1 MGNSGLD
8 VSSPEAHNLP
18 PASPETLVSSGSKTP
33 ERNDDIGPSTSEP
46 ESSSPQYLHGFRL
59 WIVGSSIAL
68 SLFLATAEITIIS
81 TSLVT
86 INEHLEGEEQ
96 ITWIITSY
104 LLTFTGFL
112 ATWAKC
118 SDVFGLK
125 SALLSSLLLF
135 IAFSGGCGAA
145 QTIDQLIICRAFQG
159 IGGSGVFSLGLFSV
173 VRIVPPEKFD
183 IASAVGSS
191 VLTLALILGSLIGG
205 GISSSGAWRWIF
217 LFNVPAGGLAWILL
231 CLLVPRNFAKRV
243 TARRSEGLV
252 RHVQNQLREFL
263 THADSVGCLLLLGF
277 SMLLVAALEEA
288 NVRYAWSSGII
299 IGFLAGSGVLLVAFL
314 GWEWTLSTRK
324 HMRMEPMLPWQ
335 LFKSRVVLGIIIGF
349 FLTGPAVTILYI
361 ELPQRFQT
369 VNNFSAI
376 EAGVR
381 VLAFGAGSPVGAIC
395 CTILAG
401 RLGTPFVYLTLAGSV
416 LQIVGAFL
424 LSSVPATVDAW
435 PGEYGYMAL
444 TGLGTGISIAALYM
458 ALPIVVSEHDQA
470 IAMGLTLQAR
480 MLGASLGVA
489 IVNSIL
495 VNYVKGHLPLTE
507 ATADPNHLAG
517 LPVEI
522 QDTIR
527 TVYAS
532 GYNHQMYTVGACGAA
547 QLFAVVLMWKKD
559 QVRFVR
565 QVKVNGALGHETELG
580 PGSLAT

>member
-1 MGNSGLD
+1 MGNSRLD
-8 VSSPEAHNLP
+8 VSSTESPNLP
-18 PASPETLVSSGSKTP
+18 AAAGESLSSGCKAP
-33 ERNDDIGPSTSEP
+33 ERNDNIGSSISEP
-46 ESSSPQYLHGFRL
+46 GSSSPQYLHGLRL

-86 INEHLEGEEQ
+86 INEHLEGGEQ
-96 ITWIITSY
+96 STWIITSY
-104 LLTFTGFL
+104 LLAFTGFL

-118 SDVFGLK
+118 SDAFGLK

-145 QTIDQLIICRAFQG
+145 QSIDQLIICRAFQG
-159 IGGSGVFSLGLFSV
+159 VGGSGVFSLGLFSV
-173 VRIVPPEKFD
+173 VRIVPPEKYD
-183 IASAVGSS
+183 TASAVGSG

-205 GISSSGAWRWIF
+205 GISRSGAWRWIF
-217 LFNVPAGGLAWILL
+217 LFNVPAGGLSWIVL
-231 CLLVPRNFAKRV
+231 CLLVPRNFARTV
-243 TARRSEGLV
+243 MTRRSDGLV
-252 RHVQNQLREFL
+252 RHARTQLQEFL
-263 THADSVGCLLLLGF
+263 AQADSVGCLLLLGF
-277 SMLLVAALEEA
+277 SMLFVAALEEA

-299 IGFLAGSGVLLVAFL
+299 IGLLAGSGVLLAAFL

-335 LFKSRVVLGIIIGF
+335 LFKSRVVLGIILGF

-401 RLGTPFVYLTLAGSV
+401 RLGTPFVYLTLVGSV

-458 ALPIVVSEHDQA
+458 ALPIVVGERDQA

-489 IVNSIL
+489 VVNSIL
-495 VNYVKGHLPLTE
+495 VNYVKGHLPPIE
-507 ATADPNHLAG
+507 AAADPNHLAG

-527 TVYAS
+527 AVYAS
-532 GYNHQMYTVGACGAA
+532 GYNRQMYAVGACGAA
-547 QLFAVVLMWKKD
+547 QLVAVVLMWKKD

-565 QVKVNGALGHETELG
+565 QVKVNGALGHETELE